1 MGKHLVTWNIYDN
14 GIYNLEKDWKQPNT
28 QQQGTD

>member
-28 QQQGTD
+28 QQ